1 MSDHLPP
8 ELPSKL
14 SISLFSLIKKLRWV
28 TWKNTETP
36 VNAFK
41 NSKWFLPWPW
51 VLQCLILCRDKPT
64 SICLSRLDTPNPPHT
79 NTLSK
84 VNIKHKTF
92 ILLYF
97 KWGGSYVDWLD
108 CTPQSLFGSFLSRVL
123 PTQDSTC
130 GQGGDRQVA
139 GLQAQGEEQ
148 SDQDPGVVCPAPP
161 APWSPLGF
169 LSPSPLCWC
178 TEPKT
183 LLPVRY

>member
-1 MSDHLPP
+1 MSANRVRFTITGVQWKYLAFSHLHMITIDQILTVLLKSILRHFHPHYISWP
-8 ELPSKL
+8 NAVQTISD
-14 SISLFSLIKKLRWV
+14 SISSF
-28 TWKNTETP
+28 
-36 VNAFK
+36 
-41 NSKWFLPWPW
+41 
-51 VLQCLILCRDKPT
+51 
-64 SICLSRLDTPNPPHT
+64 
-79 NTLSK
+79 
-84 VNIKHKTF
+84 
-92 ILLYF
+92 LYF

-108 CTPQSLFGSFLSRVL
+108 CTPQSLFGSFLNRVL